1 MMDDKSTLVFDI
13 DAAES
18 FVALFAAVAAEAFVA
33 LLAAVAAAD
42 NQY

>member
-1 MMDDKSTLVFDI
+1 MMDDKSILVFDI
-13 DAAES
+13 DAADS
-18 FVALFAAVAAEAFVA
+18 FVALLAAVAVEAFVA

>member
-13 DAAES
+13 DAEDA
-18 FVALFAAVAAEAFVA
+18 FVALFAVVVGAFVA

-42 NQY
+42 NRH